1 MNREEAFSF
10 LNRLAKG
17 IAEMF
22 GKQCETLIH
31 DMSIEGN
38 PIIAIYNGEVT
49 GRKTGSIVDVLG
61 STRDLSDALKG
72 VDFVNHL
79 AVTPEHRQIKSS
91 TFHFFGEDYKFALG
105 INFDFTDL
113 VQANK
118 MLLQL
123 MNVDGD
129 LQNAIHQAGEG
140 MLSTLFEEC
149 LAIIGKPIDDMK
161 KRDRIK
167 LIKLL
172 KQKNVFDIHKSVP
185 YVSEQLKVS
194 RFTIYNY
201 LNEIEGLED

>member
-1 MNREEAFSF
+1 MNRAEALAL

-22 GKQCETLIH
+22 GKQCETLIY
-31 DMSIEGN
+31 DLSVEGN
-38 PIIAIYNGEVT
+38 TILVIYNGEVT
-49 GRKTGSIVDVLG
+49 GRTVGSIA
-61 STRDLSDALKG
+61 DALSSTKELVK
-72 VDFVNHL
+72 VDLINRL
-79 AVTPEHRQIKSS
+79 TVTPERRQIKSS
-91 TFHFFGEDYKFALG
+91 IFHFNGDSYKFALE
-105 INFDFTDL
+105 INFDFTNL
-113 VQANK
+113 AQTNK
-118 MLLQL
+118 ILLQL
-123 MNVDGD
+123 MNVSQQLSDEIS
-129 LQNAIHQAGEG
+129 QEGEG

-149 LAIIGKPIDDMK
+149 LAIVAKPIDEMK

-201 LNEIEGLED
+201 LNEIG